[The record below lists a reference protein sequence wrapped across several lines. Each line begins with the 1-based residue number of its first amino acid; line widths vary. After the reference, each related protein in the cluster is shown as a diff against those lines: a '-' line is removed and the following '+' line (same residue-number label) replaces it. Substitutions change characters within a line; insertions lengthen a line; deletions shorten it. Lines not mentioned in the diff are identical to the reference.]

1 MHLATGQ
8 AVACTKLVSG
18 GAALGRPASHH
29 GGVPSPIEDYAL
41 LSDTESAALVARD
54 GSIDWLT
61 FPRFDSPA
69 CFAAL
74 LGGPEHGRWQIAPAV
89 PVTRVERRYRPGTLV
104 LETTFHTAEGA
115 VRLVDAMPVRDRT
128 LQVARLVEG
137 VSGRVPM
144 RMELVVRLDYGSI
157 VPWVRRVEGRLR
169 FVAGPDSLEL
179 ATPVEV
185 VADGWRHVAS
195 FEVEADRS
203 VGFELAWSPSAGPGP
218 VLRDVAGSIER
229 TTEWWEAWSGR
240 CARPA
245 RWGDEVVSSL
255 TVLKGLTYA
264 PTGGIV
270 AAATT
275 SLPEELG
282 GVRNWDYRF
291 CWLRDATYTLL
302 ALLEAGYT
310 AEAAA
315 WRDWLLR
322 AVAGR
327 PEQVQIMYGA
337 RGERRLPEWEVPWLP
352 GYAGSAPVRVG
363 NAAHDQLQLDVFGE
377 VLDSLDQAAEAG
389 VGDTD
394 GGDTWALATALVE
407 HLSTI
412 WEQPDDGIWEVRA
425 GRQQFTH
432 SKVMA
437 WVALDRALRW
447 ARRDGLAAPEG
458 RWEALRDQIHA
469 DVLRHGVDDRGALV
483 QTYGGKALDASLL
496 LVPLVGFLPPDDP
509 RVVATVEAIQ
519 RELTVDGFVLRYR
532 TEHTAD
538 GLPGGE
544 GVFLL
549 CSFWLVDALHLM
561 GRTDEAEA
569 LFTRLVGLR
578 NDVGLLAE
586 EWDPTGQRMLGNF
599 PQAFSHTG
607 LVESALLL
615 SQQGGSRR
623 GPTPGGR

>member
-1 MHLATGQ
+1 
-8 AVACTKLVSG
+8 
-18 GAALGRPASHH
+18 
-29 GGVPSPIEDYAL
+29 VPSPIEDYAL
-41 LSDTESAALVARD
+41 LSDTESAALVGRD

-74 LGGPEHGRWQIAPAV
+74 LGTPEHGRWRLAPAGE
-89 PVTRVERRYRPGTLV
+89 VTRVERRYRPGTLV
-104 LETTFHTAEGA
+104 LETTFHTPEGA
-115 VRLVDAMPVRDRT
+115 VRVVDAMPVRDRT

-157 VPWVRRVEGRLR
+157 VPWVRRRDGRLR
-169 FVAGPDSLEL
+169 FVAGPDALVLTS
-179 ATPVEV
+179 PVEV
-185 VADGWRHVAS
+185 RADGWRHVAD
-195 FEVEADRS
+195 FAVDADRS
-203 VGFELAWSPSAGPGP
+203 VGFELAWHPSAGPDP
-218 VLRDVAGSIER
+218 ELRDVAGNIER

-240 CARPA
+240 CHRPD
-245 RWGDEVVSSL
+245 RWADVVVSSL

-275 SLPEELG
+275 SLPEEVG
-282 GVRNWDYRF
+282 GERNWDYRY

-302 ALLEAGYT
+302 ALLEAGFT
-310 AEAAA
+310 EEAAA

-327 PEQVQIMYGA
+327 PDQVQIMYGA

-352 GYAGSAPVRVG
+352 GYEGSTPVRVG
-363 NAAHDQLQLDVFGE
+363 NAAHAQLQLDVYGE
-377 VLDSLDQAAEAG
+377 VLDSLHQAAVAG
-389 VGDTD
+389 VGDD
-394 GGDTWALATALVE
+394 DGDTWALATALVE
-407 HLSTI
+407 HLGDV
-412 WEQPDDGIWEVRA
+412 WRQPDDGIWEVRG
-425 GRQQFTH
+425 GRRPFTH

-447 ARRDGLAAPEG
+447 AERSGLDAPTA
-458 RWEALRDQIHA
+458 RWSALRDEIHA
-469 DVLRHGVDDRGALV
+469 DVLAHGLDDRGVFV
-483 QTYGGKALDASLL
+483 QAYGSRALDASLL
-496 LVPLVGFLPPDDP
+496 TVPLVGFLPPDDP
-509 RVVATVEAIQ
+509 RVVATVDAIG
-519 RELTVDGFVLRYR
+519 RELTEDGLVLRYR
-532 TEHTAD
+532 PEHTDD
-538 GLPGGE
+538 GLAGGE

-549 CSFWLVDALHLM
+549 CSFWMVDALALM
-561 GRTDEAEA
+561 GRQAEAEA

-586 EWDPTGQRMLGNF
+586 EWDPAAGRMLGNF

-615 SQQGGSRR
+615 ARR
-623 GPTPGGR
+623 GGTRRSG